1 MGQRVM
7 KISTEVF
14 RLLQRRAPWLANWAE
29 EEPGPTQKIVLPEE
43 VYEEFIDRAIS
54 RRQTLDDVVRE
65 CCRRRRAVAR
75 PGRVATNR
83 CRRWMNGE

>member
-7 KISTEVF
+7 EISTEVF
-14 RLLQRRAPWLANWAE
+14 RLLQRRAPWMANWAE

-43 VYEEFIDRAIS
+43 VYEDFIDRAVS
-54 RRQTLDDVVRE
+54 RRQTLDEVVRD

-75 PGRVATNR
+75 LSGVRVNR
-83 CRRWMNGE
+83 CRRWMNEE